1 MNNFLNKLNLII
13 QAIFAPFVLLFRANA
28 KPSPN
33 KNVNPIIVFLI
44 SLVVIAAL
52 IFLVYYEVIF
62 KWY

>member
-1 MNNFLNKLNLII
+1 MKILNII
-13 QAIFAPFVLLFRANA
+13 VEILTAPFVLLFRANA

-33 KNVNPIIVFLI
+33 KNVNPIIVLLI

-62 KWY
+62 K